1 MTTSREEYLLKAH
14 LLTSGNPLRVAL
26 QMPENEPVYN
36 IDLNSR
42 IVQTPEFIGTTND
55 HNAEFIY
62 FSMDRYYE
70 NMDMSTTVGLIQY
83 INKNAKLPTGAKDPG
98 HAYFI
103 PYYDCISVPGKIIF
117 PWLVGGPATA
127 AAGPVDFSIRFY
139 EIDPNGKEFS
149 FKLSTLTATTQ
160 VLQTMNVIEPNNEN
174 LMCPPSELERLISEV
189 KMLKED
195 WDLYWEDL
203 YN

>member
-1 MTTSREEYLLKAH
+1 MITSAEEYLVKSH

-26 QMPENEPVYN
+26 QMPENEPLYN
-36 IDLNSR
+36 IDLNTRVIEAPS
-42 IVQTPEFIGTTND
+42 FIGASND

-62 FSMDRYYE
+62 FCMDRYYE

-103 PYYDCISVPGKIIF
+103 PYYDISKMPNKIIF

-127 AAGPVDFSIRFY
+127 AAGPVEFSIRFY
-139 EIDPNGKEFS
+139 EIDPNEKEFS
-149 FKLSTLTATTQ
+149 FKLSTLPATTQ
-160 VLQTMNVIEPNNEN
+160 VLQTMNVIDPNDEN
-174 LMCPPSELERLISEV
+174 IMAPPTEFERLIADV
-189 KMLKED
+189 KELKDE
-195 WDLYWEDL
+195 WGLYWYDL
-203 YN
+203 S